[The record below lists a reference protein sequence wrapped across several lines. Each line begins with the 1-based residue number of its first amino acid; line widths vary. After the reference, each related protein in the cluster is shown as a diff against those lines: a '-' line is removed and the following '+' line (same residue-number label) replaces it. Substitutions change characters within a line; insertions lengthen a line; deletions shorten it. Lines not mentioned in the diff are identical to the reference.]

1 MSTTAKFEAGKMAI
15 LTLDIQNGILGLLP
29 GAGAILPA
37 AAKALEAARKSG
49 VLVLH
54 VGLGFEPGYPE
65 GGPKS
70 PRFAMMKEK
79 GFFIKGSESGAFPP
93 EIHKPGE
100 TIVYK
105 QRVSAFSENSL
116 RMILRTKGIERLALM
131 GIATSGIVLS
141 TLRQA
146 FDLDFQCTVIKDAC
160 FDPDSEVHRV
170 LTEKV
175 FAAQAQVMTA
185 EEFAAVV

>member
-1 MSTTAKFEAGKMAI
+1 MTTKLDFDAKKSAV
-15 LTLDIQNGILGLLP
+15 LTLDIQNGILGLMP
-29 GAGAILPA
+29 GASSILPA
-37 AAKALEAARKSG
+37 TTKVLEAARKRG

-65 GGPKS
+65 GGPRS

-79 GFFIKGSESGAFPP
+79 GFFIKGSESSGFPP
-93 EIHKPGE
+93 EIFKPGE

-116 RMILRTKGIERLALM
+116 RMILRTKGIERLVLM

-160 FDPDSEVHRV
+160 FDPDPEVHRV

-175 FAAQAQVMTA
+175 FAAQARVMTA
-185 EEFAAVV
+185 EEFMAEV